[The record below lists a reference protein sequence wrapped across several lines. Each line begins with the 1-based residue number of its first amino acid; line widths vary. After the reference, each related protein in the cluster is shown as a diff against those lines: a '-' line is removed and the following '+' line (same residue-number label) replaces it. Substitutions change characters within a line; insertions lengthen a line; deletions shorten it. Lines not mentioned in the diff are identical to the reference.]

1 MSLLMGAVVVGSA
14 AVSIGKNRQAKQQ
27 DQHTAMITG
36 ITNDITKYQSFSN
49 AAIQSQELQ
58 DTFVSEEATAA
69 TTAAA
74 QGRRSSSG
82 SVQAIS
88 TARKNMLDK
97 NIARIEENAALSGS
111 ISDLGSASA
120 KAAADAAGKAGDW
133 TTAGNIISSVG
144 KLA

>member
-1 MSLLMGAVVVGSA
+1 
-14 AVSIGKNRQAKQQ
+14 
-27 DQHTAMITG
+27 
-36 ITNDITKYQSFSN
+36 
-49 AAIQSQELQ
+49 
-58 DTFVSEEATAA
+58 
-69 TTAAA
+69 
-74 QGRRSSSG
+74 
-82 SVQAIS
+82 
-88 TARKNMLDK
+88 MLDK